1 MSTAGQTAGVTDPR
15 LEGLLTAT
23 DVLGDRWSL
32 PVVVAIAD
40 GARRFSDLQDAL
52 PGLAPNVLSRRLDEL
67 ERAGV
72 VTSAPYQTRPLRKS
86 YELTGRGIELVP
98 IAQQLSAWGSGDD
111 GAVHGVCGTAL
122 EHRWWCPAC
131 QEAIDDPDD
140 GLVRM

>member
-1 MSTAGQTAGVTDPR
+1 MTDLR
-15 LEGLLTAT
+15 TEGLLAAT

-40 GARRFSDLQDAL
+40 GARRFSDLQNVL

-72 VTSAPYQTRPLRKS
+72 LTSAPYQTRPLRKS
-86 YELTGRGIELVP
+86 YELTARGSDLVP
-98 IAQQLSAWGSGDD
+98 IAQQLGAWGSGDE
-111 GAVHGVCGTAL
+111 GPVHGACGTVL

-131 QEAIDDPDD
+131 REAVDDPDD
-140 GLVRM
+140 GVVRM

>member
-1 MSTAGQTAGVTDPR
+1 MTDPR
-15 LEGLLTAT
+15 LEGLLSAT

-40 GARRFSDLQDAL
+40 GARRFSDLQQEL
-52 PGLAPNVLSRRLDEL
+52 PGLAPNVLSRRLDDL

-86 YELTGRGIELVP
+86 YELTARGIELIP

-111 GAVHGVCGTAL
+111 GAAHAVCGTGL